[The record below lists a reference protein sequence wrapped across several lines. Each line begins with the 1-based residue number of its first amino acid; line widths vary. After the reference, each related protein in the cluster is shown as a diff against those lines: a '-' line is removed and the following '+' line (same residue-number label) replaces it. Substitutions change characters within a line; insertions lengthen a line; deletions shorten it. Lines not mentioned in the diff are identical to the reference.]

1 MKRQV
6 AALAAFLLLAASPAL
21 AATRPAQ
28 ITVVG
33 TASIAEMPDQAV
45 VNATVTTNAATAADA
60 VDANNRT
67 YDRVVQAVQ
76 GTGVDRNDI
85 SLSYYNIEYVPRPQ
99 VMPPNANTD
108 QRYGYTVNRSFAIK
122 VRAIAKA
129 GAVVDAASS
138 VESTTI
144 GGVNFGLADP
154 SKAMKTAT
162 TRAVAD
168 ARSKAEVLA
177 AAAGL
182 HIVGIARISQGG
194 GAVVQPMMRMAA
206 MAAPA
211 PTTFDAGSVNV
222 NADVTIVYLASP

>member
-1 MKRQV
+1 MKRQL
-6 AALAAFLLLAASPAL
+6 AALAAFVAIATGPAVAAP
-21 AATRPAQ
+21 RPAQ
-28 ITVVG
+28 ITVTG
-33 TASIAEMPDQAV
+33 TGSVAEIPDQAT
-45 VNATVTTNAATAADA
+45 VNATVITNAATAADA
-60 VDANNRT
+60 VDANNRI

-76 GTGVDRNDI
+76 SAGVARTDI
-85 SLSYYNIEYVPRPQ
+85 TLSYYNMEYVPKPQ
-99 VMPPNANTD
+99 AMPVNPD

-129 GAVVDAASS
+129 GAVVDAATA

-144 GGVNFGLADP
+144 GGVSFGLADS

-182 HIVGIARISQGG
+182 HILGIARISQGG
-194 GAVVQPMMRMAA
+194 GGGVQPMMRMAV

-211 PTTFDAGSVNV
+211 PTTFDSGNVNV
-222 NADVTIVYLASP
+222 SADVTIVYLASP